1 MKRDATTAI
10 LVSAMA
16 FVIMT
21 LSIFAFVAPAHACT
35 PSQCKSLSQEIDIW
49 SQLYGMYLNQRNPN
63 GMVEARL
70 KAGDAIEAALKGKC
84 PLPPSAAKF
93 LN

>member
-1 MKRDATTAI
+1 MKRDAITEI

-21 LSIFAFVAPAHACT
+21 LSLFAFAAPAHACT
-35 PSQCKSLSQEIDIW
+35 PSQCESLSQEIDIW
-49 SQLYGMYLNQRNPN
+49 SQLYAMYLNQRNPE

-70 KAGDAIEAALKGKC
+70 KAGDAIESALKGKC
-84 PLPPSAAKF
+84 PLPSSADKF